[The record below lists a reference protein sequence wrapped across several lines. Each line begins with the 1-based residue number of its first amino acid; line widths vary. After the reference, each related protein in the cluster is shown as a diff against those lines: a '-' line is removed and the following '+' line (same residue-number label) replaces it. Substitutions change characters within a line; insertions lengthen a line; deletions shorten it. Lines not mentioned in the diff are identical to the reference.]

1 MSKYFSAGLVL
12 LYVIMT
18 ISCFLLV
25 LVLSGVRISDT
36 AGWLIMTAWVVFC
49 FCSAYFLTGL
59 YFFFGFRLRKPM
71 AAEAE
76 KLEPAF
82 REVAERAGVKKKV
95 KLRIDESKEW
105 NAFAVG
111 TRTIVVSKKMLADLT
126 EDELKGT
133 LAHELGHLVSF
144 DTIVVAAYVEAGRLP
159 GMMGYIFR
167 MIMSAIGL
175 SLSFGLAGIL
185 VLGVVFYLLH
195 LLQAII
201 AILLFVMLFALLNR
215 IFHFLSLLLMRLT
228 EYRQDAFAQKL
239 GYGKG
244 LRDTL
249 EKIAYKGEQYVNPYF
264 IVFKSTHP
272 IIYNRIRR
280 LERMEK
286 LERELATG
294 AH

>member
-12 LYVIMT
+12 LYVIVT

-36 AGWLIMTAWVVFC
+36 AGWLIMTGWVVFC
-49 FCSAYFLTGL
+49 FCSAYFFTGV

-71 AAEAE
+71 VAEAE

-82 REVAERAGVKKKV
+82 REVAERAGLKKTV

-126 EDELKGT
+126 EEELKGT
-133 LAHELGHLVSF
+133 LAHELGHLVSL
-144 DTIVVAAYVEAGRLP
+144 DTIVIAAYVEAGRLP
-159 GMMGYIFR
+159 RMMGYVFR
-167 MIMSAIGL
+167 MIVSAIGL

-185 VLGVVFYLLH
+185 VLGVVLYFLH

-201 AILLFVMLFALLNR
+201 AIVLFVILFVLLNR
-215 IFHFLSLLLMRLT
+215 IFHFFSLLLMRLT

-249 EKIAYKGEQYVNPYF
+249 EKITNKGEQYVNPYF

-280 LERMEK
+280 LEKMEE
-286 LERELATG
+286 LGRDLATG
-294 AH
+294 VH

>member
-12 LYVIMT
+12 LYVILT
-18 ISCFLLV
+18 ILCFLLV

-36 AGWLIMTAWVVFC
+36 TGWLIVAGWVAFC
-49 FCSAYFLTGL
+49 FCSAYFFTGTYL
-59 YFFFGFRLRKPM
+59 FFRFRLRRPI

-82 REVAERAGVKKKV
+82 REVAERAGVRKPV
-95 KLRIDESKEW
+95 RLRIEESKEW

-111 TRTIVVSKKMLADLT
+111 TRTIAVSKRMLADLT

-144 DTIVVAAYVEAGRLP
+144 DTIVIAAYVMAGRLP
-159 GMMGYIFR
+159 RMMGYGFR
-167 MIMSAIGL
+167 VLMSAMGL
-175 SLSFGLAGIL
+175 SLSFGLAGLL
-185 VLGVVFYLLH
+185 VLGVVFYFLH
-195 LLQAII
+195 LLQAVI

-215 IFHFLSLLLMRLT
+215 IFRFFSLLLMRLT
-228 EYRQDAFAQKL
+228 EYRQDAFAQQL

-249 EKIAYKGEQYVNPYF
+249 EKITYKGDQYVNPYF
-264 IVFKSTHP
+264 IIFKSTHP

-280 LERMEK
+280 LEKMEQ
-286 LERELATG
+286 LQRA
-294 AH
+294 